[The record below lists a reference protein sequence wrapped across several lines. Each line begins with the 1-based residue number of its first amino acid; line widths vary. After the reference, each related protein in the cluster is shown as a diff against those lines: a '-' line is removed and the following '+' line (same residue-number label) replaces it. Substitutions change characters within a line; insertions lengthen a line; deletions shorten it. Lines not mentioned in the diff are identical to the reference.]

1 MFFDK
6 FFVYLIFSI
15 YIKMSEKVIRIT
27 SQQGFAAEWLNAAQ
41 PTTLNLCDFVMP
53 QGLGVIDMSKS
64 YIAFNSLIENSP
76 AGAGAVPEVVNAG
89 FFLDVDAD
97 GTQYNVP
104 TSALVRNCHITA
116 SNVGQIESIRRQ
128 DSLSCAMFSLNH
140 TAEEQKS
147 DMNVLSA
154 FNNGRGT
161 DVFTTYGL
169 EAVVNNV
176 SPNGSEIDTKD
187 VSRNITRDLK
197 VPLKDI
203 FGIGAVED
211 WDLQKWGETRIHI
224 ETNFTKLKSHQWGGL
239 EDVTTGFNTTTF
251 QGAIEAMADVPGSA
265 SAPNNVNPV
274 IIEMSTTYGDPNY
287 VFPFF
292 VGQTVLI
299 NAAASA
305 GGNVVD
311 NERIIKSIRYGTDN
325 TSTPATGRGKIFITL
340 DAAFFTN
347 AETGTVSLTT
357 ILMKA
362 KVDDTT
368 LKNTVTRAELVL
380 FTRNDLEAKDT
391 TSEIDYRTFSTEE
404 DNGNNIALFNRS
416 YMLEPECENFV
427 VCCIPDSQILPTL
440 NVTSYR
446 YAIDNVEQTGNRDI
460 EMSQTDKQGSSL
472 QYERLIRCLDLSMS
486 LPLRNAQLKF
496 YNQLATTQVG
506 LYDKPISVICETTTT
521 TPSSKML
528 NLTITSGGLRQ
539 IVIYKQI
546 PRTIKV

>member
-1 MFFDK
+1 
-6 FFVYLIFSI
+6 
-15 YIKMSEKVIRIT
+15 MSEKVIRIT
-27 SQQGFAAEWLNAAQ
+27 SQQGFADEWLNASK
-41 PTTLNLCDFVMP
+41 PTTLSLCDFVMP

-64 YIAFNSLIENSP
+64 YIAFNSLIENIP
-76 AGAGAVPEVVNAG
+76 TVAGAVPEVVNAG
-89 FFLDVDAD
+89 FFLDVANT

-104 TSALVRNCHITA
+104 TSALVRNCHISA

-128 DSLSCAMFSLNH
+128 DSLSCSMFSLNH
-140 TAEEQKS
+140 TAEEQKG

-203 FGIGAVED
+203 FGIGMTED
-211 WDLQKWGETRIHI
+211 WDLRKWGETRIHL
-224 ETNFTKLKSHQWGGL
+224 ETNFSKLKSHQWGGL
-239 EDVTTGFNTTTF
+239 EAVTTSFDATTF
-251 QGAIEAMADVPGSA
+251 QGAIEAMADIPGSA

-274 IIEMSTTYGDPNY
+274 LIEMSTLYGDPEY

-299 NAAASA
+299 NAAASTGA
-305 GGNVVD
+305 GVVD
-311 NERIIKSIRYGTDN
+311 NERIIKSIRYGTNN
-325 TSTPATGRGKIFITL
+325 TSTPPVNGGKIFITL

-362 KVDDTT
+362 KVNDVA
-368 LKNTVTRAELVL
+368 LKNTITRAELVL

-391 TSEIDYRTFSTEE
+391 ASEIDYRTFSSEE
-404 DNGNNIALFNRS
+404 DNGNNIASFNRS

-427 VCCIPDSQILPTL
+427 VCCIPDDEILPTL
-440 NVTSYR
+440 DVTSYR

-460 EMSQTDKQGSSL
+460 DMSRTDKQGSSL
-472 QYERLIRCLDLSMS
+472 QYERLIRCLDLSMK

-496 YNQLATTQVG
+496 YNQLATTQLG

-528 NLTITSGGLRQ
+528 NLSITSGGLKQ
-539 IVIYKQI
+539 LVIYKQI